1 MIHMKVFPVIDKIG
15 SVVLF
20 SFFFR
25 KAQVLSNSLCR
36 YFLEIAI
43 PAVPITILF
52 MHDLPTIAILRIIE
66 VCNTNT

>member
-1 MIHMKVFPVIDKIG
+1 MIHMKVFPVIEKIG
-15 SVVLF
+15 SVEF
-20 SFFFR
+20 SFFFG
-25 KAQVLSNSLCR
+25 KAHVVNNSLWTF
-36 YFLEIAI
+36 FLEIAI